1 MKNKKTNAANIIR
14 LLGIIALVAVIGFST
29 ASCFIIPDNDDDDDY
44 GGGGGSGG
52 TFTLTGIPSEYN
64 GKYALYR
71 GYIELADRTSVPH
84 FGCENPDVGVWGS
97 KMSRISNGSVSMPM
111 WVLDVSKWE
120 WRRYSGN
127 DTING
132 PYSEVLIC
140 NSQILDKILTVLDFD
155 SVTFSKGS
163 VTKSWSQ
170 GRVTN

>member
-1 MKNKKTNAANIIR
+1 MKNRSKVPLVR
-14 LLGIIALVAVIGFST
+14 LFGIIALVAVIGFSMT
-29 ASCFIIPDNDDDDDY
+29 ACGGDDDGGGGG

-52 TFTLTGIPSEYN
+52 KFTLTGIPSEYN

-71 GYIELADRTSVPH
+71 GYIELADSTSVPH
-84 FGCENPDVGVWGS
+84 FGCEDPNVGVWGS

-111 WVLDVSKWE
+111 WVLDVSKFE

-132 PYSEVLIC
+132 PYSEVWIC
-140 NSQILDKILTVLDFD
+140 DSQTLSYDSTLTVLDFD

-163 VTKSWSQ
+163 ATKSWSQ
-170 GRVTN
+170 GEVKE